1 MATLTKADL
10 QKKLAR
16 LESLHDQL
24 STEITYVDELLK
36 SIGFPDGL
44 DSAKKVAIEIKEDRI
59 EES

>member
-1 MATLTKADL
+1 MATLTKTDL

-24 STEITYVDELLK
+24 STEVTYVDELLK

-44 DSAKKVAIEIKEDRI
+44 DSAKKVAIEIKEDQI
-59 EES
+59 EGS